1 MRLAKSIGIIG
12 GAAGPTAIFVAGKL
26 GGGDVVLALAV
37 VVALIVLGVWIWKK
51 RKKND
56 L

>member
-12 GAAGPTAIFVAGKL
+12 GADGPTAVFVAGKL

-37 VVALIVLGVWIWKK
+37 VVAVIVLGVWIWKK
-51 RKKND
+51 KKKD
-56 L
+56 